1 MLKLRIAVGATAA
14 LYILVILLVESIA
27 PALQTAAIMASGIAM
42 IAIFTALLRTEPPT

>member
-14 LYILVILLVESIA
+14 PYIRLILLVKSIA

-42 IAIFTALLRTEPPT
+42 IAIMSLLRTEPPT